1 MSWTPLRSSPTD
13 PSIDSPADVTV
24 TTGPGTSS
32 SGPPTSGRG
41 SYDRSPQAYGP
52 GGFRRRGPGVP
63 GVTAAPA
70 TATAAGLALEFRGV
84 HAGYGSTEV
93 LRNVSLRVP
102 EGSVVTLLGPNG
114 AGKSTL
120 LKVAAGLL
128 PAQRGEVRLGG
139 SPLRGAAGH
148 AVSRAGLCLLPEG
161 RGIFPT
167 LSVRENLEL
176 MGWDGDRR
184 AEVFTLFPVL
194 ERRFDQVAGTLSGG
208 EQQML
213 AVARAVVSEPSV
225 VLADEISF
233 GLAPK
238 VVDEIFAVLAA
249 LRDRGLTILL
259 VEQYIQRALAFA
271 DFAYLMY
278 KGGIVFA
285 GEAFQLRS
293 RDVIERYFGKA

>member
-1 MSWTPLRSSPTD
+1 MTV
-13 PSIDSPADVTV
+13 PA
-24 TTGPGTSS
+24 
-32 SGPPTSGRG
+32 
-41 SYDRSPQAYGP
+41 
-52 GGFRRRGPGVP
+52 
-63 GVTAAPA
+63 TAAPA
-70 TATAAGLALEFRGV
+70 TATGLALEFRGV

-93 LRNVSLRVP
+93 LRNVTLRVP
-102 EGSVVTLLGPNG
+102 QGSVVTLLGPNG